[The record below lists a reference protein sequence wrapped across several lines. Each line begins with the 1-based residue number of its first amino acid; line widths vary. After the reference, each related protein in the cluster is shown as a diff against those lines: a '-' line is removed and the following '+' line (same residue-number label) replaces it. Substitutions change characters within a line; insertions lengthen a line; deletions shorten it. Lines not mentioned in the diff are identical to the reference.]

1 MTGIENGL
9 HERLEAAVDGRSYR
23 QLSDLT
29 GIHPETVRRYM
40 QGQAPSAE
48 FLAGLCSSLGL
59 SAEWLLLGHGPM
71 LCSDIPGH
79 ALGEASA
86 ADLLTAIAGTL
97 EGLIDRVD
105 RVELFMQALETK
117 LHGARALLLGG
128 EHRDDTTDVE
138 RSEPK
143 PECPPT
149 ADRAHSDI
157 IGDIADSVPE

>member
-1 MTGIENGL
+1 MTGNENGL

-23 QLSDLT
+23 QLSDIT

-71 LCSDIPGH
+71 LSDEIRGH

-86 ADLLTAIAGTL
+86 ADLLTAIASTL

-105 RVELFMQALETK
+105 RVELFMQSLETK
-117 LHGARALLLGG
+117 LHGARALLLAG
-128 EHRDDTTDVE
+128 ENTDDTADVT
-138 RSEPK
+138 RREPK
-143 PECPPT
+143 PEANAPANT
-149 ADRAHSDI
+149 SDA
-157 IGDIADSVPE
+157 IGDIADAVPE